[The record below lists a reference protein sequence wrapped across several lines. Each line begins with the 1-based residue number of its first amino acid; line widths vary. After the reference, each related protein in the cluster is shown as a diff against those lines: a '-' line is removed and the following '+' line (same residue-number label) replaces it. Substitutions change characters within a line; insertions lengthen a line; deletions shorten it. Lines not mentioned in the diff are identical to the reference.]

1 MRAFLEPLN
10 NLNAFEEIRGKLKK
24 NRGILQ
30 LSGCVDSQK
39 VHMAYGL
46 WQDYPCRLI
55 LTYSEQKAKEI
66 YEDCR
71 FFDRAAVLYQAKD
84 FLFFHADIQGN
95 LLVQQRVRALQAL
108 LTRQSVTV
116 ITTFDGCMDRLKDPE
131 QVRREILHMGNNFP
145 RRKLSYK
152 RRRDTLE
159 RGGIYG
165 RKE

>member
-55 LTYSEQKAKEI
+55 LTYSEQKAK
-66 YEDCR
+66 
-71 FFDRAAVLYQAKD
+71 
-84 FLFFHADIQGN
+84 
-95 LLVQQRVRALQAL
+95 
-108 LTRQSVTV
+108 
-116 ITTFDGCMDRLKDPE
+116 
-131 QVRREILHMGNNFP
+131 
-145 RRKLSYK
+145 
-152 RRRDTLE
+152 
-159 RGGIYG
+159 
-165 RKE
+165 